1 MKNCVK
7 ILLLAAAFQS
17 LTASA
22 DIPLKDNSELVGKWN
37 LYAEAAKFDG
47 EKKAVKVEWDFQ
59 KDGTLET
66 ISTDSVGRTKEMKI
80 AIKYAVENGEL
91 KKQTTPGREKYESC
105 KVIEKEGSNMVLK
118 CTYLY
123 FFLTKI

>member
-7 ILLLAAAFQS
+7 LLLLAAAFQS
-17 LTASA
+17 FTASA

-37 LYAEAAKFDG
+37 LYAEAAKVDG
-47 EKKAVKVEWDFQ
+47 EKKAVKVEWIFQ

-80 AIKYAVENGEL
+80 AIKYSVENGEL